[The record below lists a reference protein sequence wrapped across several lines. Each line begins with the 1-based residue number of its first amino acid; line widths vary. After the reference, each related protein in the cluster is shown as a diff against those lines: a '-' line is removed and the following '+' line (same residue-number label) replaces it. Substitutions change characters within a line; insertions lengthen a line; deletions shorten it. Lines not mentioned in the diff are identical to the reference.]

1 MPELTEPLLY
11 ALVVLAMATAFRRG
25 SLFDLTTENVQVD
38 KGIIYLEKTKNR
50 SRLALPLVLR
60 FRNSAMVFGLD
71 GLLK

>member
-50 SRLALPLVLR
+50 PG
-60 FRNSAMVFGLD
+60 F
-71 GLLK
+71 